1 MPNMLVPD
9 VARAIRASRAFKV
22 FVCNVATQPGET
34 AGYSCGDHVRA
45 LEDHVGGSLFDLVV
59 ANQQCD
65 GELPVDIQWVTAEDE
80 MDDDYAVYRGNLL
93 DDEQPW
99 RHDAGKLAH
108 VLMDLLEERT
118 GPLVE

>member
-1 MPNMLVPD
+1 
-9 VARAIRASRAFKV
+9 
-22 FVCNVATQPGET
+22 
-34 AGYSCGDHVRA
+34 
-45 LEDHVGGSLFDLVV
+45 
-59 ANQQCD
+59 
-65 GELPVDIQWVTAEDE
+65 